1 MAQIGGLANSQSNQQ
16 RLDEQAQSSPN
27 NLSVSGRKQVPISW
41 SWKPEGTF
49 NGETGPL
56 AALQGREKYISE
68 SLSYPRDLNSDG
80 KKHSVQFVARPVKA
94 NGNPIDATKKVLT
107 DIAVGTAEVAEEVAT
122 DVVQATS
129 DVVAGKKSASQAIGD
144 LYYKSADQV
153 SVKLQEAYKIN
164 IKAPYVA
171 KTSPSATTINL
182 YMPDGIEFGQHANY
196 NQIGVLDAAASVPFL
211 GKIPS
216 AILSTLRNDQ
226 FRLTLNSMGYVF
238 NPREQ
243 VLFEGIDFRTFS
255 MSFTFTP
262 FSADESAQVKAII
275 KAFRKNAA
283 PTIQRDAIR
292 GFFYVPPAVFDII
305 FLNDGKPNN
314 NINKLKECVLTDVTV
329 NYAPNGTW
337 STYGDGMPVQT
348 TLNLSF
354 KEIELVDSDDI
365 DKRGY

>member
-1 MAQIGGLANSQSNQQ
+1 MSAPD
-16 RLDEQAQSSPN
+16 LDTTRK
-27 NLSVSGRKQVPISW
+27 SVLTAIENRPTQNGTYWGPR
-41 SWKPEGTF
+41 GTF
-49 NGETGPL
+49 KAETGPL
-56 AALQGREKYISE
+56 AALQGTKYISK

-94 NGNPIDATKKVLT
+94 EGDPIGAGTKFLKDV
-107 DIAVGTAEVAEEVAT
+107 AVGSVEVVEEVAA
-122 DVVQATS
+122 DVGQEAS
-129 DVVAGKKSASQAIGD
+129 DVAAGKKSARQATAD
-144 LYYKSADQV
+144 LYNKGADKFAD
-153 SVKLQEAYKIN
+153 KLEEADKIN

-171 KTSPSATTINL
+171 RTSSLATTINL

-283 PTIQRDAIR
+283 PTIQRGAIN
-292 GFFYVPPAVFDII
+292 GFFYVPPAVFDIS
-305 FLNDGKPNN
+305 FLQNGLVNE

-365 DKRGY
+365 DNRGY